1 MTINTKDNVYE
12 WKINEKPIA
21 INCDEKRR
29 KGTENVSWRIKKLKN
44 DVTKSRE
51 EWNSNEQ
58 FHWIM

>member
-44 DVTKSRE
+44 DVAKSRE
-51 EWNSNEQ
+51 E
-58 FHWIM
+58 